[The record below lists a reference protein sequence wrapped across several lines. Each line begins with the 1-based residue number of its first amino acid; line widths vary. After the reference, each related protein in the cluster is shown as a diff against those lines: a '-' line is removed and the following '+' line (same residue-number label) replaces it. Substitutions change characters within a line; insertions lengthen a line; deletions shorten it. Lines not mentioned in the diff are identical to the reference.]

1 MAPTEKQRLAQVI
14 QLLRERLTSKKHKRE
29 SVEKQLRNA
38 LQLYFDADMEER
50 VAELDKVKAHLA
62 EMEAKLQRRLESD
75 REIIDL
81 QLKQMLHKADGLE
94 FSIPVSGGSVGGSSG
109 AGYGDGMEG
118 YGGEGGMGG
127 MMGGYGEGGGE
138 LGGSGGSEGMA
149 GMTMRPSGDIGDGA
163 SALGA
168 FGYDC
173 SHGFTA
179 MRRVDV
185 NELEDEDPLKQY
197 LQAEEKIDTEGAE
210 LQSLDDA
217 GKMEKLLLAMHMFTS
232 RFGHFPRS
240 ESRQMTNQPPH
251 SWRVAILPL
260 IGYGELYQQY
270 HFNEPWDSPANMRLV
285 NQMPEF
291 YRSTR
296 DPKEDSTR
304 FQIVVGEG
312 AFDSGTAPA
321 RMADITDGSPTP

>member
-1 MAPTEKQRLAQVI
+1 
-14 QLLRERLTSKKHKRE
+14 
-29 SVEKQLRNA
+29 
-38 LQLYFDADMEER
+38 
-50 VAELDKVKAHLA
+50 
-62 EMEAKLQRRLESD
+62 
-75 REIIDL
+75 
-81 QLKQMLHKADGLE
+81 
-94 FSIPVSGGSVGGSSG
+94 
-109 AGYGDGMEG
+109 
-118 YGGEGGMGG
+118 
-127 MMGGYGEGGGE
+127 MGGYGEGGGE
-138 LGGSGGSEGMA
+138 LGGSGGMEGMA
-149 GMTMRPSGDIGDGA
+149 GMTMRPSGDMEDGA

-179 MRRVDV
+179 MRRVDA

-197 LQAEEKIDTEGAE
+197 LQAEEKIITEGAE

-270 HFNEPWDSPANMRLV
+270 HFDEPWDSPANMLLV
-285 NQMPEF
+285 NQMPEL

-304 FQIVVGEG
+304 FQIVVGDG
-312 AFDSGTAPA
+312 ALDSGTAPA
-321 RMADITDGSPTP
+321 RMADITDGTSNTIALVDAGQPVIWTKPQDVVVTNTELPKLSKERLVGLADGKVLKLPQIPINNFRAMLTRSGGEVVTLPEP